1 MKLRYAQ
8 LALTGTLAVGWT
20 PAYAYLDPGT
30 GSALIQGLIAVIAAA
45 GITAMMYWHQLKDFL
60 GFNKNQ
66 NPEISSECP
75 DEAENSSE

>member
-30 GSALIQGLIAVIAAA
+30 GAVLLQVILGGIAGAAVA
-45 GITAMMYWHQLKDFL
+45 FRLYWNRILGFL
-60 GFNKNQ
+60 GINTTPATGGEDKLK
-66 NPEISSECP
+66 
-75 DEAENSSE
+75 